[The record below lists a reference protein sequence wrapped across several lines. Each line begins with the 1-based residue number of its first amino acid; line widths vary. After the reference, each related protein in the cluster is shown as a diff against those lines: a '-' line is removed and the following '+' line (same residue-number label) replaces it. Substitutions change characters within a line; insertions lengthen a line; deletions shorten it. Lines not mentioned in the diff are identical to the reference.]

1 MIIAFCGFIGSG
13 KDTAANY
20 LVDNYN
26 FEKDS
31 FAKTL
36 KDILA
41 ILFNWDRTLLEGNTE
56 ESRSWRNQI
65 DKWWS
70 KRLGIENFTPRWAMQ
85 NIGTN
90 VFRNCFHDEIWV
102 AILENRLK
110 NSNKNIVI
118 SDIRF
123 KNEMQ
128 LVKKL
133 GGSIIKVSRGPNPH
147 WYQHAVLANAGDT
160 ESLKILEKNQIHPSE
175 WSWINDL
182 IDFEILNND
191 SIDNLKLNIKNLV
204 LNLPVS
210 TVF

>member
-20 LVDNYN
+20 LVDNFN
-26 FEKDS
+26 FEKES

-36 KDILA
+36 KDVLS
-41 ILFNWDRTLLEGNTE
+41 ILFNWDRNLLEGNTQ
-56 ESRSWRNQI
+56 ESRIWRTQV
-65 DKWWS
+65 DTWWS
-70 KRLGIENFTPRWAMQ
+70 NRLGIDNFTPRWAMQ

-123 KNEMQ
+123 ENEMK

-133 GGSIIKVSRGPNPH
+133 NGKIVKVSRGVEPE
-147 WYQHAVLANAGDT
+147 WYQHALLANKNDQKALAI
-160 ESLKILEKNQIHPSE
+160 LKEKMIHPSE
-175 WSWINDL
+175 YEWINDL
-182 IDFEILNND
+182 IDLEITNNS
-191 SIDNLKLNIKNLV
+191 SIIDLQLKVKNLV
-204 LNLPVS
+204 LNPLVS
-210 TVF
+210 IAI

>member
-36 KDILA
+36 KDILS
-41 ILFNWDRTLLEGNTE
+41 ILFNWDRNLLEGNTE
-56 ESRSWRNQI
+56 ESRIWRNQI
-65 DKWWS
+65 DTWWS
-70 KRLGIENFTPRWAMQ
+70 KRLNIENFTPRWAMQ
-85 NIGTN
+85 HIGTN

-102 AILENRLK
+102 AILENRLNK
-110 NSNKNIVI
+110 SNKNIVI

-128 LVKKL
+128 LIKQL
-133 GGSIIKVSRGPNPH
+133 GGKIIKVSRGPNPH
-147 WYQHAVLANAGDT
+147 WYHHAYLANTGDK
-160 ESLKILEKNQIHPSE
+160 EALHVLEKNQIHPSE
-175 WSWINDL
+175 WSWINNL
-182 IDFEILNND
+182 IDLELLNNG
-191 SIDNLKLNIKNLV
+191 SINDLKSNVKNLV
-204 LNLPVS
+204 LDRPAS

>member
-20 LVDNYN
+20 LVDNFN
-26 FEKDS
+26 FEKES

-36 KDILA
+36 KDVLS
-41 ILFNWDRTLLEGNTE
+41 ILFNWDRTLLEGNTQ
-56 ESRSWRNQI
+56 ESRIWRTQV
-65 DKWWS
+65 DTWWS
-70 KRLGIENFTPRWAMQ
+70 NRLGIDNFTPRWAMQ

-102 AILENRLK
+102 AILENRLI

-123 KNEMQ
+123 ENEMR

-133 GGSIIKVSRGPNPH
+133 GGKIIKVSRGVDPE
-147 WYQHAVLANAGDT
+147 WYQHALLANKNDQKALAI
-160 ESLKILEKNQIHPSE
+160 LKEKQIHPSE
-175 WSWINDL
+175 YEWINNL
-182 IDFEILNND
+182 IDLEITNNS
-191 SIDNLKLNIKNLV
+191 SIINLQLKVKNLV

-210 TVF
+210 I